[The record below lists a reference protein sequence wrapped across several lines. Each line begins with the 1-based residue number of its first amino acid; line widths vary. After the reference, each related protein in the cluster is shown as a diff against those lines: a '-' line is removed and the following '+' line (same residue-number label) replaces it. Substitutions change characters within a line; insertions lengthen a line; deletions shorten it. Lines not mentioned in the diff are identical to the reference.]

1 VIIDLNITETERG
14 GGGGLTSLSRMIRIN
29 SKGELGFAI
38 PGV

>member
-1 VIIDLNITETERG
+1 VIIESNITETES